1 MKRPARK
8 KSARRGSAAK
18 KKRKHAKKAPAR
30 SARKVAKRAAVRAS
44 ASGGRAPTRP
54 RTPTRVPSPL
64 DRLKRLLVAKFL
76 INPASLSL
84 IPSRMHC
91 VVLYASGHPDHNPKL
106 SKGKRDRVMWHNL
119 GQIERTLRFTIWPFE
134 GDAHPIVV
142 PANGWSESLAISTAV
157 ENRGYEYS
165 ITPPP
170 DDEDSDGGPPG
181 GPEVIGDD

>member
-1 MKRPARK
+1 MRRPARK
-8 KSARRGSAAK
+8 KSARRGSAA
-18 KKRKHAKKAPAR
+18 RKQKPAKKAPAR
-30 SARKVAKRAAVRAS
+30 RARKVAKRAAVRAR
-44 ASGGRAPTRP
+44 ASGGRAPARP
-54 RTPTRVPSPL
+54 RTPSAATSPL
-64 DRLKRLLVAKFL
+64 DRFKRLLAAKFL
-76 INPASLSL
+76 IAPASLRL

-91 VVLYASGHPDHNPKL
+91 VVLYASGHPDRNPTL

-134 GDAHPIVV
+134 GEARPIVV
-142 PANGWSESLAISTAV
+142 PANGWSESFAISAAA